1 MKRWIS
7 MVFVVVVLLS
17 ATTKLFGAFDSPRS
31 GEIFQTTREGPGEVA
46 LGLIYFGMVIPP
58 LGIATIPAGIAVAAV
73 DELVVSPVIDLVC
86 LPYDLMQE
94 RHGFVIRVRDSDGR
108 PVEGASFWSWLS
120 TNSILED
127 TIRETTDANGE
138 IFVPKLNRVSLS
150 RVEIHKS
157 GFYDYREHDGELH
170 YKVYEKDPGDD
181 GRIVFDFTIKRKI
194 RSVEKNKSK
203 LEWPNALLFK
213 SVDLYYDCE
222 LGDWLPPHGKGKT
235 ADLLVSQKV
244 EVKDDAKPRNAYR
257 IVREYSTVGAGNG
270 FVADDCNWY
279 DGLHGRYEAPSSGEY
294 APSKVGWVSCWRWN
308 GAIGS
313 EGSQHIDRSKYMILR
328 LRTRFGEDGKVISAH
343 YGKLLFPT
351 GWGCDAYTVFVR
363 DENERWME

>member
-7 MVFVVVVLLS
+7 MVFVVIVLLS

-46 LGLIYFGMVIPP
+46 MGLIGYGMIIPP
-58 LGIATIPAGIAVAAV
+58 LGIVSIPAGIAVAAV

-94 RHGFVIRVRDSDGR
+94 RHGFVIRVRDYDGK

-120 TNSILED
+120 ANSLLDD
-127 TIRETTDANGE
+127 TIKETTDENGE
-138 IFVPKLNRVSLS
+138 IFVPKLNKASFS
-150 RVEIHKS
+150 RVEIRKS
-157 GFYDYREHDGELH
+157 GFYDYREHDGEQH

-194 RSVEKNKSK
+194 RSVEKSESK

-257 IVREYSTVGAGNG
+257 IAREYSTVGAGNG

-279 DGLHGRYEAPSSGEY
+279 DGLHGCYEAPSSGEY

>member
-1 MKRWIS
+1 MKKWIS
-7 MVFVVVVLLS
+7 VVFAAVLLLS

-46 LGLIYFGMVIPP
+46 MGLIYFGIIIPP
-58 LGIATIPAGIAVAAV
+58 LGIASIPAGLAVAAV

-108 PVEGASFWSWLS
+108 PVEGASFWASLS
-120 TNSILED
+120 TNSFLED
-127 TIRETTDANGE
+127 TIRETTDENGE
-138 IFVPKLNRVSLS
+138 IFVPKLNRASFS
-150 RVEIHKS
+150 RVKIRKK
-157 GFYDYREHDGELH
+157 GFYDYREYDGKQR
-170 YKVYEKDPGDD
+170 YKVYEKSSGDD
-181 GRIVFDFTIKRKI
+181 GRIVFDFTFKRKI
-194 RSVEKNKSK
+194 RSVEKSENK
-203 LEWPNALLFK
+203 LEWPNALRFK

-222 LGDWLPPHGKGKT
+222 LGDWLQPHGKGKT
-235 ADLLVSQKV
+235 ADLRVSQKV
-244 EVKDDAKPRNAYR
+244 EVKDDAKPQNAYR
-257 IVREYSTVGAGNG
+257 IAREYSTVGEGNG
-270 FVADDCNWY
+270 FIEGDCNWY
-279 DGLHGRYEAPSSGEY
+279 DGLHGCYEAPFAGEY
-294 APSKVGWVSCWRWN
+294 TPSKIGWVSCWRWN
-308 GAIGS
+308 DAIGS
-313 EGSQHIDRSKYMILR
+313 EGSQRIDRSKYMILR